1 MIALFSHTS
10 VTFTAALDPERFYL
24 VRGAQNIEEDGVDYR
39 KLMQNYS
46 LEAPLSK
53 MKDAT
58 LPQTYHH
65 LLRGV
70 GEARDAADV
79 KGDLISLL
87 EGVPFDRPIEP
98 LPESVVKSALQLP
111 AGSKSGPV
119 LHPLNGRKT
128 PGLIHAPPPTGSE
141 RAAHAEKQKG
151 KAKDDKDRKEK
162 KEKKRKKREKED
174 SQMLQKLLAPLVAE
188 LRGLTWAGWVVSGK
202 PGNPFLQKFTKENC
216 KRLGV
221 PNYFDYIKEPMDLT
235 RMKEKVER
243 AEYSKID
250 QFSADI
256 KLMASNAK
264 TFNRVGEPVHQMA
277 IEIEQLYESKLPS
290 YKKIFDDLQQE
301 RKKRKKEKKKR
312 KDKKKDK

>member
-1 MIALFSHTS
+1 M
-10 VTFTAALDPERFYL
+10 
-24 VRGAQNIEEDGVDYR
+24 
-39 KLMQNYS
+39 
-46 LEAPLSK
+46 
-53 MKDAT
+53 
-58 LPQTYHH
+58 
-65 LLRGV
+65 
-70 GEARDAADV
+70 
-79 KGDLISLL
+79 SLL

-119 LHPLNGRKT
+119 LHPLSSRKT
-128 PGLIHAPPPTGSE
+128 AGLIHAPPPTGAE

-162 KEKKRKKREKED
+162 KEKKKKKRERED
-174 SQMLQKLLAPLVAE
+174 ATVLQKLLAPLVAE

-221 PNYFDYIKEPMDLT
+221 PNYFDYIKNPMDLT

-250 QFSADI
+250 QFSSDI
-256 KLMASNAK
+256 KLMATNAK
-264 TFNRVGEPVHQMA
+264 TFNRVGSPCTRWPSRSSSSTSPSCRRTRRCSTTCSRSARSARRRRRSEKRRRRRS
-277 IEIEQLYESKLPS
+277 EGRKLSSGQLQWFIISLVS
-290 YKKIFDDLQQE
+290 IHSLHH
-301 RKKRKKEKKKR
+301 
-312 KDKKKDK
+312 

>member
-1 MIALFSHTS
+1 MANAT
-10 VTFTAALDPERFYL
+10 LDPEQFYL
-24 VRGAQNIEEDGVDYR
+24 VRGAQSIEKDEVDYR
-39 KLMQNYS
+39 NLMTHYKLEPQ
-46 LEAPLSK
+46 LAK
-53 MKDAT
+53 MADAT
-58 LPQTYHH
+58 LPSTYHH

-70 GEARDAADV
+70 GEARDSLTPGEAT
-79 KGDLISLL
+79 GDLLSLL

-119 LHPLNGRKT
+119 LHPLSSRKT
-128 PGLIHAPPPTGSE
+128 AGLIHAPPPTGAE

-162 KEKKRKKREKED
+162 KEKKKKKRERED
-174 SQMLQKLLAPLVAE
+174 ATVLQKLLAPLVAE

-221 PNYFDYIKEPMDLT
+221 PNYFDYIKNPMDLT

-250 QFSADI
+250 QFSSDI
-256 KLMASNAK
+256 KLMATNAK

-277 IEIEQLYESKLPS
+277 IEIEQLYESKLPT
-290 YKKIFDDLQQE
+290 YKKMFDDLQQE

-312 KDKKKDK
+312 KEKKKEK

>member
-1 MIALFSHTS
+1 MANAT
-10 VTFTAALDPERFYL
+10 LDPEQFYL
-24 VRGAQNIEEDGVDYR
+24 VRGSQSIEKDEVDYR
-39 KLMQNYS
+39 NLMTHYKLEPQ
-46 LEAPLSK
+46 LAK
-53 MKDAT
+53 MADAT
-58 LPQTYHH
+58 LPSTYHH

-70 GEARDAADV
+70 GEARDSLTPGEA
-79 KGDLISLL
+79 KGDLLALL

-119 LHPLNGRKT
+119 LHPLSSRKT
-128 PGLIHAPPPTGSE
+128 AGLIHAPPPTGAE

-162 KEKKRKKREKED
+162 KEKKKKKRERED
-174 SQMLQKLLAPLVAE
+174 ATTLQKLLAPLVTE

-221 PNYFDYIKEPMDLT
+221 PNYFDYIKNPMDLT

-250 QFSADI
+250 QFTSDI

-277 IEIEQLYESKLPS
+277 IEIEQLYESKLPT
-290 YKKIFDDLQQE
+290 YKKMFDDLQQE

-312 KDKKKDK
+312 KEKKKEK

>member
-1 MIALFSHTS
+1 MASNAT
-10 VTFTAALDPERFYL
+10 LDPEQFYL
-24 VRGAQNIEEDGVDYR
+24 VRGSDNIEADAVDYR
-39 KLMQNYS
+39 RLMAHYS
-46 LEAPLSK
+46 LETQLAK

-58 LPQTYHH
+58 LPKTYHH

-70 GEARDAADV
+70 GETRETQEV
-79 KGDLISLL
+79 KGDLVSLL

-119 LHPLNGRKT
+119 LHPLSGRKT
-128 PGLIHAPPPTGSE
+128 PGLIHPPPLTGSE
-141 RAAHAEKQKG
+141 RAAHSEKQKG

-162 KEKKRKKREKED
+162 KEKKKKKRERED
-174 SQMLQKLLAPLVAE
+174 ASVLQKLLAPLVTE

-202 PGNPFLQKFTKENC
+202 PGNPFLQKFTKDNC

-221 PNYFDYIKEPMDLT
+221 PNYFDYVKNPMDLT

-250 QFSADI
+250 QFTTDI
-256 KLMASNAK
+256 KLMAANAK

-277 IEIEQLYESKLPS
+277 IEIEQLYESKLPG
-290 YKKIFDDLQQE
+290 YKKMFDDLQQE

-312 KDKKKDK
+312 KDKKKEK